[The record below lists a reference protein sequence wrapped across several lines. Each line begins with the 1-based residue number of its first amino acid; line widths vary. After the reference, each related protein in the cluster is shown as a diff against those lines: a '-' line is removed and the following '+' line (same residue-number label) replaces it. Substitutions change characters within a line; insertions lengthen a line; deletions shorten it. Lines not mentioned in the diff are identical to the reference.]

1 MTYAAW
7 RESNPL
13 MTWMRVK
20 NISQVRTAS
29 LLGVKRQTMYYWLVG
44 GVMPTDAH
52 IDEIERLTQ
61 IIDVKK
67 HWEKWRT
74 SAPREVE

>member
-1 MTYAAW
+1 MTYTAW

-13 MTWMRVK
+13 MSWMKEK

-52 IDEIERLTQ
+52 LEEMERLTQ
-61 IIDVKK
+61 YIDLKK
-67 HWEKWRT
+67 YWIKWRD
-74 SAPREVE
+74 SAPREV